1 MVHTYDVIV
10 VGSGSAGAALA
21 ARLSED
27 PGRSVLLLEA
37 GPDFPERADIPHEIT
52 DGNAMSMHAHD
63 WRYRAEIL
71 DGRRIIFPRGKIS
84 GGSSAVGAT
93 IALRGVPENFERW
106 AAAGNPAWT
115 YEQVLPYYRR
125 LEDDLDFS
133 DRYHGND
140 GPVPIRRFG
149 PDEMTPMQAA
159 FTEASLAAGFPEV
172 ADHNHPEATGI
183 GPIPSNRRDPRYRV
197 STAMAYLTPE
207 VRSRPNLTVAG
218 GVLVHRV
225 LFDGDRAAGVLAA
238 RDGGAPEELRAHKVV
253 LSAGAVNSPTLLMR
267 SGIGP
272 AADLTRLGVDVRLDR
287 PGVGAHLQD
296 HPRTGVFLRPKD
308 GEVDAQVPFLQSMV
322 RTTSKGSAD
331 FNDMQYYMV
340 NHFDLT
346 LFPELQM
353 LAQAPMIFGVMVVD
367 QQPESVGRLRL
378 ASTDP
383 AAGPDIQLDFLSTE
397 RDLEKMVE
405 GVRTCW
411 ELANHPGIA
420 SRGDGFIVLSD
431 RLVEKDAMVEQY
443 VRTSLDSG
451 YHPVGTARMGT
462 AEDEGAVV
470 DQRLR
475 VHGVEGLYVADA
487 SVMPQIVNCNTNLTS
502 IMIGERLADWLRA
515 E

>member
-27 PGRSVLLLEA
+27 PGRSVLLVEA
-37 GPDFPERADIPHEIT
+37 GPDYPDPAGIPHDIT
-52 DGNAMSMHAHD
+52 DGNAMSLSSHD
-63 WRYRAEIL
+63 WRFRAEIM
-71 DGRRIIFPRGKIS
+71 DGRRIIFPRGRIT

-93 IALRGVPENFERW
+93 IALRGVPENFDHW
-106 AAAGNPAWT
+106 AAQNPAWS
-115 YEQVLPYYRR
+115 YDQVLPYYRR
-125 LEDDLDFS
+125 LEDDLDFE
-133 DRYHGND
+133 DRYHGKG
-140 GPVPIRRFG
+140 GPVPVRRFR
-149 PDEMTPMQAA
+149 PEEMTPLQAA

-183 GPIPSNRRDPRYRV
+183 GPIPSTRRDPRFRV
-197 STAMAYLTPE
+197 STAMAYLTPG
-207 VRSRPNLTVAG
+207 VRSRPNLTVLGAT
-218 GVLVHRV
+218 LVHEV
-225 LFDGDRAAGVLAA
+225 LFDGDRATGVLAST
-238 RDGGAPEELRAHKVV
+238 DGRVPEELRARTVV

-272 AADLTRLGVDVRLDR
+272 ADDLARLGIGVRLDR
-287 PGVGAHLQD
+287 PGVGAHLMD
-296 HPRTGVFLRPKD
+296 HPRTGVFLRPK
-308 GEVDAQVPFLQSMV
+308 GGVVDSGVPFLQSMV
-322 RTTSKGSAD
+322 RTTAKGSTA

-353 LAQAPMIFGVMVVD
+353 LAGAPMIFGVMVVD

-378 ASTDP
+378 ASADP

-420 SRGDGFIVLSD
+420 SQGDGFIVLSD

-462 AEDEGAVV
+462 ADDEGAVV
-470 DQRLR
+470 DERLR

-487 SVMPQIVNCNTNLTS
+487 SVMPSIVNCNTNLTS

-515 E
+515 G

>member
-27 PGRSVLLLEA
+27 PGRSVLLVEA
-37 GPDFPERADIPHEIT
+37 GPDFPDPADVPPDIAS
-52 DGNAMSMHAHD
+52 GNAMSMHRHD
-63 WRYRAEIL
+63 WRFRAEIM
-71 DGRRIIFPRGKIS
+71 DGRRIIFPRGKLA

-93 IALRGVPENFERW
+93 IALRGVPENFDRW
-106 AAAGNPAWT
+106 VAAGNPDWS
-115 YEQVLPYYRR
+115 YEQVLPFYRR
-125 LEDDLDFS
+125 LERDLDFT
-133 DRYHGND
+133 DRYHGSD
-140 GPVPIRRFG
+140 GPIPIRRFR
-149 PDEMTPMQAA
+149 PEEMTPMQLA

-183 GPIPSNRRDPRYRV
+183 GPIPSNRRDPRHRV
-197 STAMAYLTPE
+197 SAAMGYLTPE
-207 VRSRPNLTVAG
+207 VRSRPNLAVLG
-218 GVLVHRV
+218 GVLVHEV
-225 LFDGDRAAGVLAA
+225 LFDGDRATGVLAA
-238 RDGGAPEELRAHKVV
+238 APGSTPEELRAHKVV

-272 AADLTRLGVDVRLDR
+272 AEDLTRLGIRVRLDN

-296 HPRTGVFLRPKD
+296 HPRTGVFLRPKN
-308 GEVDAQVPFLQSMV
+308 GLVDSDVPFLQTMV
-322 RTTSKGSAD
+322 RTTAKGSAD
-331 FNDMQYYMV
+331 FNDLQYYMV
-340 NHFDLT
+340 NHFDLE

-383 AAGPDIQLDFLSTE
+383 AAGPDIRLDFLSTP
-397 RDLEKMVE
+397 RDLEKLVE

-420 SRGDGFIVLSD
+420 SQGDGFIVLSD
-431 RLVEKDAMVEQY
+431 RLIENDAMVEQY

-451 YHPVGTARMGT
+451 YHPVGTARMG
-462 AEDEGAVV
+462 AFADGAVV

-475 VHGVEGLYVADA
+475 VHGTEGLYLADA

-502 IMIGERLADWLRA
+502 TMIGERLAHWLRA

>member
-27 PGRSVLLLEA
+27 PGRSVLLVEA
-37 GPDFPERADIPHEIT
+37 GPDFPDPADIPADIT
-52 DGNAMSMHAHD
+52 DGNAMSLSSHD
-63 WRYRAEIL
+63 WRFRAEIM
-71 DGRRIIFPRGKIS
+71 DGRRIIFPRGRIT

-93 IALRGVPENFERW
+93 IALRGVPENFDAW
-106 AAAGNPAWT
+106 AADNPAWT

-125 LEDDLDFS
+125 LEDDLDFE
-133 DRYHGND
+133 DHYHGKG
-140 GPVPIRRFG
+140 GPVPIRRFR
-149 PDEMTPMQAA
+149 PDEMTPMQVA

-183 GPIPSNRRDPRYRV
+183 GPIPSNRRDPRFRV
-197 STAMAYLTPE
+197 STAMAYLTPG
-207 VRSRPNLTVAG
+207 VRARANLTVLG
-218 GVLVHRV
+218 GTLVHEV
-225 LFDGDRAAGVLAA
+225 LFDGDRAVGVLASA
-238 RDGGAPEELRAHKVV
+238 EGRVPEELRARTVV

-272 AADLTRLGVDVRLDR
+272 AEDLTRLGIGVRLDR
-287 PGVGAHLQD
+287 PGVGAHLMD

-308 GEVDAQVPFLQSMV
+308 GAVDAAVPFLQSMV
-322 RTTSKGSAD
+322 RTTAKGSTA

-340 NHFDLT
+340 NHFDLA

-353 LAQAPMIFGVMVVD
+353 LAGAPMIFGVMVVD

-378 ASTDP
+378 ASADP

-431 RLVEKDAMVEQY
+431 RLVDNDAMIEQY

-451 YHPVGTARMGT
+451 YHPVGTARMG
-462 AEDEGAVV
+462 AAGDEGAVV
-470 DQRLR
+470 DERLR

-487 SVMPQIVNCNTNLTS
+487 SVMPSIVNCNTNLTS

-515 E
+515 G

>member
-10 VGSGSAGAALA
+10 VGSGSAGATLA

-27 PGRSVLLLEA
+27 PGRSVLLVEA
-37 GPDFPERADIPHEIT
+37 GPDFPDPADIPREIVN
-52 DGNAMSMHAHD
+52 GNAMSMHAHD

-71 DGRRIIFPRGKIS
+71 DGRRIIFPRGKIT

-93 IALRGVPENFERW
+93 IALRGVPENFDRW
-106 AAAGNPAWT
+106 AAGGNPAWT
-115 YEQVLPYYRR
+115 YQQVLPYYRR
-125 LEDDLDFS
+125 LEDDQNFADE
-133 DRYHGND
+133 YHGNN
-140 GPVPIRRFG
+140 GPVPIRRVRTQ
-149 PDEMTPMQAA
+149 DMSPMEIA

-172 ADHNHPEATGI
+172 TDHNHPEATGI
-183 GPIPSNRRDPRYRV
+183 GPIPSNRRDGLRV
-197 STAMAYLTPE
+197 STAMAYLTPD
-207 VRSRPNLTVAG
+207 VRSRPNLTVVG
-218 GVLVHRV
+218 DTLVHEV
-225 LFDGDRAAGVLAA
+225 LFEGDRAVGVLAGPA
-238 RDGGAPEELRAHKVV
+238 GRVPEELRAHRVV

-272 AADLTRLGVDVRLDR
+272 ADDLTRLGIRVRLDR

-296 HPRTGVFLRPKD
+296 HPRTGVFLRPKEGMPTD
-308 GEVDAQVPFLQSMV
+308 VPFLQAMV

-378 ASTDP
+378 TSTDP
-383 AAGPDIQLDFLSTE
+383 AAGPEIQLDFLSTE
-397 RDLEKMVE
+397 RDVEKMVE

-420 SRGDGFIVLSD
+420 SEGDGFIVLSD
-431 RLVEKDAMVEQY
+431 RLIEKDAMVEQY

-451 YHPVGTARMGT
+451 YHPVGTARMG
-462 AEDEGAVV
+462 AADDAGSVV

-475 VHGVEGLYVADA
+475 VHGTEGLYVADA
-487 SVMPQIVNCNTNLTS
+487 SIMPQIVNCNTNLTS